1 MKSAPHP
8 SAPRNLCRPGAS
20 YLPHAVHL
28 LRQPNLLPLCFHTLT
43 NPFSPNSL
51 VFCEL
56 PTLYLSL
63 RSFSRPFPLFSIAC
77 GLFLQNTRG
86 CGCLVPSVQPRT
98 SNLQPRTSNR
108 RLLAFFSPLTLPTL
122 AANAMLR
129 LQTLRTE
136 MRPTLRLALPLV
148 LAEIGWMTMGI
159 VDTVMVGHLPD
170 SAGAI
175 GAVSISSSSFNVV
188 AFFGGGLLIGL
199 DTLVAQA
206 FGAGKRE
213 DCHRSLVN
221 GIYLSLVMTPFLMVP
236 VWFFGPLLQ
245 ALQIDPVVTRLA
257 VPYMKALA
265 IGLFPL
271 MLYFAVRRC
280 IQAMN
285 MVRPVAFALVTANL
299 VNLLFNWVLI
309 YGKCGAPAMGV
320 VGSGWSTAF
329 ARLYMSLV
337 LVGYLLWYDRRHRTE
352 LLKTPVNV
360 DFTRIRRLII
370 LGLPAATQIT
380 LEISVFALTA
390 ALIGRLGAVPLAAH
404 QIALNT
410 VAFTYMVPLGISSAA
425 AVRVGQA
432 IGRRDLSGASDAG
445 DTAIFLGATF
455 MMAASIALLVF
466 PRAIARMYT
475 PNESV
480 IHTTIL
486 LLAAGAAFQLFDGLQ
501 TVATGALRG
510 AGDTR
515 TPMLCHFTAYW
526 VIGLPLGAWL
536 CFRRHWGAFGLWAG
550 LSLALILIGIVLL
563 FAWRRTVRRL
573 APVM

>member
-1 MKSAPHP
+1 
-8 SAPRNLCRPGAS
+8 
-20 YLPHAVHL
+20 
-28 LRQPNLLPLCFHTLT
+28 
-43 NPFSPNSL
+43 
-51 VFCEL
+51 
-56 PTLYLSL
+56 
-63 RSFSRPFPLFSIAC
+63 
-77 GLFLQNTRG
+77 
-86 CGCLVPSVQPRT
+86 
-98 SNLQPRTSNR
+98 
-108 RLLAFFSPLTLPTL
+108 
-122 AANAMLR
+122 MLR
-129 LQTLRTE
+129 LETLRIE

-159 VDTVMVGHLPD
+159 VDTVMVGHLSD
-170 SAGAI
+170 SANAI
-175 GAVSISSSSFNVV
+175 GAVSISSSIFNVV

-199 DTLVAQA
+199 DTIVAQA
-206 FGAGKRE
+206 FGAGQRE
-213 DCHRSLVN
+213 DCHRSLIN
-221 GIYLSLVMTPFLMVP
+221 GIYLSLVMTPLLMAP
-236 VWFFGPLLQ
+236 VWFFGPLLE
-245 ALQIDPVVTRLA
+245 ALRIDPLVSHLA

-285 MVRPVAFALVTANL
+285 MVRPVAFALITANL
-299 VNLLFNWVLI
+299 INLLFNWILI
-309 YGKCGAPAMGV
+309 YGKWGAPAMGV
-320 VGSGWSTAF
+320 VGSGWSTAL
-329 ARLYMSLV
+329 ARLYMAIV

-360 DFTRIRRLII
+360 DFTRIRQLII

-432 IGRRDLSGASDAG
+432 IGRKNPRAAADAG
-445 DTAIFLGATF
+445 DTAIFIGAVF

-475 PNESV
+475 PDEGV
-480 IHTTIL
+480 IQTTIL

-550 LSLALILIGIVLL
+550 LSLALILIGIVLI
-563 FAWRRTVRRL
+563 FAWRRRVQMLMAANEMPILQAARE
-573 APVM
+573 

>member
-1 MKSAPHP
+1 MQKPGEGPPTCRSH
-8 SAPRNLCRPGAS
+8 RNFITH
-20 YLPHAVHL
+20 Y
-28 LRQPNLLPLCFHTLT
+28 
-43 NPFSPNSL
+43 SP
-51 VFCEL
+51 
-56 PTLYLSL
+56 PTTHFLS
-63 RSFSRPFPLFSIAC
+63 
-77 GLFLQNTRG
+77 N
-86 CGCLVPSVQPRT
+86 
-98 SNLQPRTSNR
+98 
-108 RLLAFFSPLTLPTL
+108 PLTLLRPACRKL
-122 AANAMLR
+122 MLR
-129 LQTLRTE
+129 LKTLRSE

-170 SAGAI
+170 SANAI
-175 GAVSISSSSFNVV
+175 GAVIISSSIFNVV

-206 FGAGKRE
+206 FGAGQRE
-213 DCHRSLVN
+213 DSHRSLIN
-221 GIYLSLVMTPFLMVP
+221 GFYLSIVMTPFLMAP

-245 ALQIDPVVTRLA
+245 ALHIDPVVARLA

-280 IQAMN
+280 IQAMD

-299 VNLLFNWVLI
+299 INLLFNWVLI
-309 YGKCGAPAMGV
+309 YGKWGFLAMGV
-320 VGSGWSTAF
+320 VGSGWSTAL
-329 ARLYMSLV
+329 ARLYMAAI

-352 LLKTPVNV
+352 LLKTPVNI

-432 IGRRDLSGASDAG
+432 LGRKDPSGAADAG
-445 DTAIFLGATF
+445 GTAIFVGAAF
-455 MMAASIALLVF
+455 MLAASVLLLVF

-475 PNESV
+475 PDEAG
-480 IHTTIL
+480 IHTTII
-486 LLAAGAAFQLFDGLQ
+486 LLAACAAFQLFDSIP
-501 TVATGALRG
+501 TVATGALRC

-515 TPMLCHFTAYW
+515 TPMLCHFTAYST
-526 VIGLPLGAWL
+526 IGLPLGAWL
-536 CFRRHWGAFGLWAG
+536 CFRRGWGALGLWVG
-550 LSLALILIGIVLL
+550 LSLALILIGMVLL
-563 FAWRRTVRRL
+563 VVWRRKVRL
-573 APVM
+573 LIAAVS